1 MSLITSVLDVAGLGA
16 LLDALSGRGY
26 VLLGPTVRDGAVVL
40 SRITSIADLPTG
52 VRDEQAPGRYR
63 LESARDGL
71 LFGFAATA
79 ASWKPYLFPAR
90 RTLWELGAEG
100 LPEQPDADRTRRAFV
115 GVRSCD
121 LHAIGVLDD
130 VLAARP
136 FGDPDYAA
144 RREGIFVVAVTCTHP
159 GGTCFCAAMG
169 TGPRPDAGFDVAL
182 TEIMDDDGHR
192 FLAEPGSVA
201 GAGVL
206 AEVPSRPATRADE
219 EAARALATAASEAMG
234 RSVATEGLRDLLYA
248 RAEDP
253 RWDDV
258 AARCLSCGN
267 CTLVCPTCFC
277 VAPRDVAELSGRVR
291 RDREWDSCFDPE
303 HSHLHG
309 GPVRASTR
317 ARYRQWLTHKFASW
331 IDQFGTSGC
340 VGCGRCVTWCPV
352 GIDVRE
358 ELAALRASTST
369 EEGFDGPG

>member
-1 MSLITSVLDVAGLGA
+1 MSQDARMLDVAGLEA
-16 LLDALSGRGY
+16 VLDLLSGRGY

-40 SRITSIADLPTG
+40 ARITSIEDLPAG

-63 LESARDGL
+63 LESAGDGL

-79 ASWKPYLFPAR
+79 ASWKPFLFPAR
-90 RTLWELGAEG
+90 RTLWELGADG

-115 GVRSCD
+115 GVRACD

-136 FGDPDYAA
+136 FADPDYAA
-144 RREGIFVVAVTCTHP
+144 RREGIFVIAVTCAHP
-159 GGTCFCAAMG
+159 GGTCFCTSMG
-169 TGPRPDAGFDVAL
+169 TGPRPDSGFDIAL
-182 TEIMDDDGHR
+182 TEIMDAGGHR
-192 FLAEPGSVA
+192 FLAQQGSAA

-206 AEVPSRPATRADE
+206 ADVPGRAVTRSDE
-219 EAARALATAASEAMG
+219 QAAAAVATAASEAMRRG
-234 RSVATEGLRDLLYA
+234 VDTEGLRDVLYA
-248 RAEDP
+248 VAEHP

-277 VAPRDVAELSGRVR
+277 VTTREVVDLSGRVG
-291 RDREWDSCFDPE
+291 RDREWDSCFDPD

-309 GPVRASTR
+309 GPVRGTTR
-317 ARYRQWLTHKFASW
+317 TRYRQWLTHKFASW

-358 ELAALRASTST
+358 ELAALRDTST
-369 EEGFDGPG
+369 KEEFDGRPA